1 MSGQSRTSE
10 RVSAAH
16 ATLLDLAA
24 LDKSDFQ
31 TALRYIVAAD
41 SKSLGVERVNFW
53 SLRQDPPRIVCEE
66 GYLAASDEFESGA
79 HLLARDF
86 PCYFRALREEKV
98 IVASNAITDPRTCE
112 FAGDYLPAH
121 GIGAMM
127 DVPVWVRSTLAGVLC
142 HEHVGSSRLWT
153 QEEQELALAIGQV
166 VATTLEVRERQRAE
180 HAERRAAFLSEA
192 TAVLAETLDVEQ
204 IPARLAR
211 LALPLLAE
219 WCIIDVLDHSGVR
232 RLARAHVDAEGE
244 AVLAEM
250 ERRFPA
256 GGSSP
261 HATSR
266 VMRTGV
272 PLVERELRDA
282 ALRSLCEDEEHL
294 GLWKA
299 LRTETLMAMPLVAR
313 GRLLG
318 AIAFGAGSGRR
329 YGSDDVS
336 VARELARRA
345 AVAIDNAQ
353 LYRKA
358 EEAIRA
364 RDDFLSIASH
374 ELYTPITSLQLTVQ
388 RLRRKAADIEILE
401 QISARA
407 ERQVERL
414 THLVDQL
421 LSVSRI
427 QGGRLELHL
436 EQVDIGDIVRNVLD
450 RFEDLLAQSHSEL
463 WIRVPRSVIGRW
475 DRSRLDQVVSNLL
488 SNAIKFGEGRP
499 IRVEVTG
506 QDDTATLVVAD
517 QGIGIPSERLP
528 FLFRRFERA
537 VSSDV
542 VGGMGLGLYI
552 VKAIVTALG
561 GTVHLDSTPKL
572 GSTFTVKLP
581 RSGPPAT
588 ATTVPA
594 APGSC

>member
-1 MSGQSRTSE
+1 MSRQSQTSQRTS
-10 RVSAAH
+10 VVH

-41 SKSLGVERVNFW
+41 SRSLGVERVNFW
-53 SLRQDPPRIVCEE
+53 SLRQDPLRIVCEE
-66 GYLAASDEFESGA
+66 GYLGASGEFESGA
-79 HLLARDF
+79 ELLARDF
-86 PCYFRALREEKV
+86 PKYFRALGEEKV
-98 IVASNAITDPRTCE
+98 IVAGNASTDPHTCE

-142 HEHVGSSRLWT
+142 HEHVGSARLWT

-204 IPARLAR
+204 IPSCLAR
-211 LALPLLAE
+211 LALPFLAE
-219 WCIIDVLDHSGVR
+219 WCIIDVLDHTGLR
-232 RLARAHVDAEGE
+232 RLARAHVDPAGE
-244 AVLAEM
+244 AVLAEI

-256 GGSSP
+256 GPASP

-266 VMRTGV
+266 VMRSGT
-272 PLVERELRDA
+272 PLVERELDDA
-282 ALRSLCEDEEHL
+282 ALRSLCEDDEHL
-294 GLWKA
+294 RLW
-299 LRTETLMAMPLVAR
+299 RTLGTHTLMAMPLVAR

-318 AIAFGAGSGRR
+318 AIAFGAGAGRR
-329 YGSDDVS
+329 FGYDDVS

-358 EEAIRA
+358 EEAIRV
-364 RDDFLSIASH
+364 RDDFLSVASH
-374 ELYTPITSLQLTVQ
+374 ELYTPVTSLRLTVE
-388 RLRRKAADIEILE
+388 RLRRKTPNAEGLE
-401 QISARA
+401 RISARA

-414 THLVDQL
+414 THLIDQL

-427 QGGRLELHL
+427 QAGHLDLLLEEVELREVL
-436 EQVDIGDIVRNVLD
+436 RDVLD
-450 RFEDLLAQSHSEL
+450 RFEDLLAQSRSEL
-463 WIRVPRSVIGRW
+463 SIRAPGPVIGRW

-499 IRVEVTG
+499 IRVEVDV
-506 QDDTATLVVAD
+506 QDDIATLVVAD
-517 QGIGIPSERLP
+517 QGTGIPPERLP

-537 VSSDV
+537 ASSRV

-561 GTVHLDSTPKL
+561 GTVDLESAPAR

-581 RSGPPAT
+581 RSGPPT
-588 ATTVPA
+588 SVGGPVP
-594 APGSC
+594 